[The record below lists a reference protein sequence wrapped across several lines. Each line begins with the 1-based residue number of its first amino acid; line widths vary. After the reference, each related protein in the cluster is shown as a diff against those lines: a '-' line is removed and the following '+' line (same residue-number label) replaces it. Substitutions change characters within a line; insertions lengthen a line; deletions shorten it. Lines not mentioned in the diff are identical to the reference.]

1 MGRTMR
7 SVGGTQS
14 ALLAFG
20 LAVFQASPLAREY
33 RLLRRL
39 ALLYLIATFRTIEQ

>member
-20 LAVFQASPLAREY
+20 LAVFQASPLVPPATQASP
-33 RLLRRL
+33 
-39 ALLYLIATFRTIEQ
+39 ALPNCNV